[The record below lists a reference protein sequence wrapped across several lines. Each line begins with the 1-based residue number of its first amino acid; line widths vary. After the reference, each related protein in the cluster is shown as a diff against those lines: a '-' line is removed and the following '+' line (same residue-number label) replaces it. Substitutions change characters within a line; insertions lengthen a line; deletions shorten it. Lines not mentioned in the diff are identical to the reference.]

1 MKFNGLV
8 NSLSVLTFAKSFATK
23 VYANNAISRNTIAT
37 AFSKTLQKTRS
48 FRHYV
53 NCNRDVQNTEY
64 ARPQKSQEF

>member
-23 VYANNAISRNTIAT
+23 VDAKIMQYQEMLSFKHFRKRA
-37 AFSKTLQKTRS
+37 RS